1 MIEDAE
7 LDELRGRIDELDHQM
22 LSLLKRRAEVVM
34 LVGDLKRGKKLHV
47 YDPKR
52 EEKLLARLSGDASLP
67 LDERAVRSIFAE
79 VVSNCRRLEE
89 VHMQGSSL
97 ASKDS

>member
-22 LSLLKRRAEVVM
+22 LSLLRRRAEVVM
-34 LVGDLKRGKKLHV
+34 QVGDLKREKKLHV

-52 EEKLLARLSGDASLP
+52 EEKLLARLSGDANLP
-67 LDERAVRSIFAE
+67 LDEQGVRGIFAE
-79 VVSNCRRLEE
+79 IVSHCRRLEE
-89 VHMQGSSL
+89 AHMLQS
-97 ASKDS
+97 AEIKP

>member
-1 MIEDAE
+1 MIQDAE

-34 LVGDLKRGKKLHV
+34 LVGDLKREKKLHV

-67 LDERAVRSIFAE
+67 LD
-79 VVSNCRRLEE
+79 RLT
-89 VHMQGSSL
+89 GYCNGTSAPTALYCS
-97 ASKDS
+97 